1 MHLLIRQA
9 RVVAP
14 SSEFH
19 DQVVDVLI
27 QDGIIKNIGKDIK
40 DKDAKVIEGKGLHIA
55 PGFTDIFADY
65 REPGY
70 EHKETI
76 SSGLDAAAAGGF
88 THVMVVP
95 NTNPTVSTKS
105 AVQYLIKRAQNHAVN
120 LHPLG
125 ALTKDTEGK
134 VLAEMLDMHANG
146 AIAFTDGWKPVQNA
160 NLMLKGLEYV
170 KAFNGTLLQIP
181 ADAALSEGGLM
192 HEGPVSTKLGMAG
205 IPSLSEI
212 ILLHRDIE
220 LLRYTGSR
228 LHVTG
233 VSSAEGVEM
242 IRKAKAEGLNI
253 TCSVTPYH
261 LALNDEALSTY
272 NSLYKVTPPIR
283 SEADRQALIAGL
295 KDGTIDC
302 IASHHRP
309 QEWDAKAKEFEYASD
324 GMNIQQM
331 AFSIAYEVVRK
342 IVPLE
347 RLVDAMAVK
356 PREIFGLSGGKLSK
370 GETADIVVFDLG
382 MDPFTED
389 VLGLEKFR
397 FEEMKSLSANNP
409 FIGNEFNGMVLGII
423 NNGQTSL

>member
-27 QDGIIKNIGKDIK
+27 QDGIIKNIGKDITA
-40 DKDAKVIEGKGLHIA
+40 KDAQVIQGKGLHIA
-55 PGFTDIFADY
+55 PGFADIFADY

-76 SSGLDAAAAGGF
+76 ASGLDAAAAGGY

-105 AVQYLIKRAQNHAVN
+105 NVQYLIKRAQGHAVN

-125 ALTKDTEGK
+125 ALTQDIAGK
-134 VLAEMLDMHANG
+134 VLAEMMDMHSNG

-160 NLMLKGLEYV
+160 NLMLKALEYV
-170 KAFNGTLLQIP
+170 RAFDGTVVQIP

-192 HEGPVSTKLGMAG
+192 HEGPVSTKLGMSG
-205 IPSLSEI
+205 IPSLAET

-233 VSSAEGVEM
+233 ISSAEGVEM
-242 IRKAKAEGLNI
+242 IRAAKKEGLNI

-261 LALNDEALSTY
+261 LALNDESLNTY
-272 NSLYKVTPPIR
+272 NSLYKVNPPLR

-324 GMNIQQM
+324 GMNIQEV
-331 AFSIAYEVVRK
+331 AFSIAYQAVGDK
-342 IVPLE
+342 VPLA
-347 RLVDAMAVK
+347 RLIDAIAVK
-356 PREIFGLSGGKLSK
+356 PREIFGLVQGVFSK
-370 GETADIVVFDLG
+370 DNTADITLFAVDTEYKAGG
-382 MDPFTED
+382 M
-389 VLGLEKFR
+389 V
-397 FEEMKSLSANNP
+397 SLSANNP
-409 FIGNEFNGMVLGII
+409 FADNTFNSKVIGIVSNHKTTLK
-423 NNGQTSL
+423 